1 MISRLLIIAQ
11 SVRIIMR
18 MDATF
23 FDRHPFARDLIG
35 LAIFVVAVAIGT
47 LLMNAFVLRSFNVD
61 GPSMEPTMYTGDRV
75 IVNRL
80 PITAAQLQNK
90 PYTPKRGQV
99 VVFKNPNYTH
109 TASQENQNIVKRV
122 IAFAGER
129 VTVKDGVVTIYNEE
143 HPNGFNP
150 DTDINHDEPSQPT
163 SGDVDTVVP
172 EGTIFVMGDHRQGN
186 FSCDSR
192 NCMGPIPLFDIIG
205 PVSMRIYPFN
215 KIRGF

>member
-1 MISRLLIIAQ
+1 MIR
-11 SVRIIMR
+11 RR
-18 MDATF
+18 
-23 FDRHPFARDLIG
+23 
-35 LAIFVVAVAIGT
+35 
-47 LLMNAFVLRSFNVD
+47 
-61 GPSMEPTMYTGDRV
+61 
-75 IVNRL
+75 
-80 PITAAQLQNK
+80 
-90 PYTPKRGQV
+90 
-99 VVFKNPNYTH
+99 
-109 TASQENQNIVKRV
+109 SQENQNIVKRV

>member
-1 MISRLLIIAQ
+1 MRPRPFPSRAASLAAAAAGALALAGCASTPATSPAPPLDGTAWMLVELGAQ
-11 SVRIIMR
+11 SPAP
-18 MDATF
+18 DA
-23 FDRHPFARDLIG
+23 PAP
-35 LAIFVVAVAIGT
+35 T
-47 LLMNAFVLRSFNVD
+47 LR
-61 GPSMEPTMYTGDRV
+61 
-75 IVNRL
+75 
-80 PITAAQLQNK
+80 
-90 PYTPKRGQV
+90 
-99 VVFKNPNYTH
+99 
-109 TASQENQNIVKRV
+109 
-122 IAFAGER
+122 FAGER
-129 VTVKDGVVTIYNEE
+129 VTVQDGVVTVYNEE